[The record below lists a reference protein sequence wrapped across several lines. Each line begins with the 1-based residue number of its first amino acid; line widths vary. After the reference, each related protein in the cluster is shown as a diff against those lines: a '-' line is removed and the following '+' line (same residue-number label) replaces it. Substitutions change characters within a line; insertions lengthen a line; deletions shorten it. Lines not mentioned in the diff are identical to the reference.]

1 MVPTKEGGDTMG
13 HLSNDDLFQFRDR
26 TLYNI
31 WLNDTEDIL
40 SQSSTKQ
47 MYVNQLELIDNE
59 LTRRGF
65 RFA

>member
-1 MVPTKEGGDTMG
+1 MG

-40 SQSSTKQ
+40 GQSSTKQ
-47 MYVNQLELIDNE
+47 MYANQLELIDNE
-59 LTRRGF
+59 LMRRGF
-65 RFA
+65 TFA

>member
-13 HLSNDDLFQFRDR
+13 HNDDLFQFRDR

-40 SQSSTKQ
+40 GQSSAKQ
-47 MYVNQLELIDNE
+47 MYVNQLQLIDNE
-59 LTRRGF
+59 LMRRGF
-65 RFA
+65 TFA

>member
-1 MVPTKEGGDTMG
+1 MVPTKEGGDTMS
-13 HLSNDDLFQFRDR
+13 HLNNDDLFQLRDR

-40 SQSSTKQ
+40 GQSSTKQ

-59 LTRRGF
+59 LMRRGF